1 MTKDGTTFNNEKEFL
16 MFYHTS
22 IRNVGLFTSVALA
35 AISVGSVFGNAKS
48 KYGFKQFYSVMIYL
62 LALAFLLM
70 AIQILRL
77 FIDEIHRSEDH
88 LEIKSI
94 HEWLLIPYIAL
105 TVDLGL
111 VMVAGGSFLSALI
124 ALINK

>member
-1 MTKDGTTFNNEKEFL
+1 MRKDGLRFDNEKEFL

-22 IRNVGLFTSVALA
+22 IRNVALFTSVALA

-77 FIDEIHRSEDH
+77 FIDEIHRSEERM
-88 LEIKSI
+88 EITSI
-94 HEWLLIPYIAL
+94 HEWLLIPYVAL
-105 TVDLGL
+105 TVDVGL
-111 VMVAGGSFLSALI
+111 VMVAGGSFISALVL
-124 ALINK
+124 LINK